1 MPRRKPERRSV
12 LREPPEAGAL
22 RLAIAATIAALMK
35 APDEAERAA
44 LIAQRNRLGK
54 QLAHLLKSEQVC

>member
-1 MPRRKPERRSV
+1 MPRRKPES
-12 LREPPEAGAL
+12 PEVANL
-22 RLAIAATIAALMK
+22 RLAIAATIAAILK